1 MSGTLSIAKREING
15 YFNSPLAYI
24 FIVAFL
30 VTCASLFFFME
41 RFFAAAQASLRGYF
55 ALMPMVFSILVPALT
70 MRMWAEERRQGT
82 YELLLTMPFR
92 DGELVL
98 GKYIAAMAV
107 VGVALA
113 ASLSVPL
120 LVSLFGRFDLGTI
133 VTEYLGAI
141 MMASAAVAIGQA
153 ISGASKNQ
161 MTAFLA
167 TVIVLLAMSL
177 LSQANAWLELPT
189 WLAAAINWISLSYH
203 FQSFSKGVIDTRDAL
218 YFALLT
224 IACLYLTTRF
234 LTTGKWR

>member
-55 ALMPMVFSILVPALT
+55 ALMPLVFSILVPALT

>member
-1 MSGTLSIAKREING
+1 MNGTLSIAKREINS

-30 VTCASLFFFME
+30 LACASLFFFVE
-41 RFFAAAQASLRGYF
+41 RFFAVGQASLRGYF
-55 ALMPMVFSILVPALT
+55 ALMPLVFSILVPALT
-70 MRMWAEERRQGT
+70 MRLWAEERRQGT

-98 GKYIAAMAV
+98 GKYLAAMAV
-107 VGVALA
+107 VVIALA
-113 ASLSVPL
+113 SSLSVPL
-120 LVSLFGRFDLGTI
+120 MVSMFGRFDLGTI
-133 VTEYLGAI
+133 VAEYLGAI

-167 TVIVLLAMSL
+167 TVLALLALSL
-177 LSQANAWLELPT
+177 ISQANAWIEFPT
-189 WLAAAINWISLSYH
+189 WLAASINWISLSYH

-234 LTTGKWR
+234 LANGKWR

>member
-55 ALMPMVFSILVPALT
+55 ALMPLVFSILVPALT

-120 LVSLFGRFDLGTI
+120 LVSLFGRFNLGTI

>member
-1 MSGTLSIAKREING
+1 MNGTLSIAKREIHS

-30 VTCASLFFFME
+30 VTCASLFFFVE
-41 RFFAAAQASLRGYF
+41 RFFAAGQASLRGYF
-55 ALMPMVFSILVPALT
+55 ALMPLVFSILVPALT
-70 MRMWAEERRQGT
+70 MRLWAEERRQGT

-92 DGELVL
+92 DGEMVL
-98 GKYIAAMAV
+98 GKYLAAMTV
-107 VGVALA
+107 VLIALA
-113 ASLSVPL
+113 SSLPVPI
-120 LVSLFGRFDLGTI
+120 LVSMFGRFDLGTI
-133 VTEYLGAI
+133 VAEYLGAI

-167 TVIVLLAMSL
+167 TVLGLLALSL
-177 LSQANAWLELPT
+177 ISQANAWIEFPT
-189 WLAAAINWISLSYH
+189 WLAAAINWVSLSYH

-218 YFALLT
+218 YFVLLT